1 MKAGKAWTCVKERK
15 IELTLSGK
23 NVENPW
29 ISKHMA
35 KDQEKLKLYL
45 IFSLNPFQNR
55 KFFGKNGILKPNA
68 LQNSNNG
75 RRKWGK
81 KKKMEN
87 DSLAIRSENSK
98 KDWVGGLISQ
108 EITSIKSIR
117 SFKVNSFNQTY
128 PIWNLRIEKFHRDP
142 PSNFKEAT
150 DLLLS
155 RSDTWFKA
163 LKCIEFGWRDG

>member
-1 MKAGKAWTCVKERK
+1 M
-15 IELTLSGK
+15 LSGK

-29 ISKHMA
+29 ISKHMG
-35 KDQEKLKLYL
+35 KDQQKLKLYL
-45 IFSLNPFQNR
+45 RFSLNPFQNR

-68 LQNSNNG
+68 LQNSKNG
-75 RRKWGK
+75 RRKWDQ
-81 KKKMEN
+81 KMEN

-98 KDWVGGLISQ
+98 KDWVDGLISQ
-108 EITSIKSIR
+108 EITSKKSIR
-117 SFKVNSFNQTY
+117 RFKVNSFNQTY
-128 PIWNLRIEKFHRDP
+128 PIWKLRIEKFHRNL
-142 PSNFKEAT
+142 PSDFKEAT